1 MALAASASGTRRRSA
16 ATKPHQRFSLILLL
30 SSVRWLAEHP
40 RRGPAP
46 KSAARALETPLP
58 RAAGPPAPP
67 NIRRGIPALPAFQD
81 ASAPASRRHQSH
93 ASAGSAPRAHSPP
106 RSRTSHEISVR
117 CARAPAPATSSSGKL
132 VRCVA
137 VIWKPLCPCFHV
149 PVLANPRQLPPSSD
163 VPHPQLSTCAQH
175 VILNCCFFAGK
186 RVQRYSWLIFLTRT
200 YLATM
205 LSR

>member
-1 MALAASASGTRRRSA
+1 MALAASASGTRQRSA

-46 KSAARALETPLP
+46 KSAARVLETPLP
-58 RAAGPPAPP
+58 RAAGRPVPL
-67 NIRRGIPALPAFQD
+67 NTQRGTPALPSFPG

-117 CARAPAPATSSSGKL
+117 CASAPAPATSSSGKL

-137 VIWKPLCPCFHV
+137 VIWKRLCPCFYV
-149 PVLANPRQLPPSSD
+149 PARRKPPSIAPKFRCSPPATHSSLRSLCSHLCD
-163 VPHPQLSTCAQH
+163 LCVKS
-175 VILNCCFFAGK
+175 
-186 RVQRYSWLIFLTRT
+186 FL
-200 YLATM
+200 
-205 LSR
+205 